1 MKDRVP
7 GSPGRYSAVVPTENL
22 QALQTGQP
30 FTITLVRDDD
40 PIEPGTPYSKAAVL
54 PDSVAEAICPYVEN
68 PTPADA
74 FMALH
79 NGKAP
84 AGYGYGEYLYIGAE
98 AGESFTEK
106 IDALTASWAD
116 NTSKQYTVYDQ
127 DFYNLS
133 IVATISK
140 RNSRYTTIDGITA
153 NGYKL
158 IRRKVYIT
166 EGEDGVWKDWEWVN
180 PPMTSG
186 VEYRTTEKSGGEP
199 VYVKRISVTESD
211 ISALSS
217 SVTRYINHGISGFK
231 RLVRCHAVMDN
242 AYPLPHISYRSSG
255 NPSIISINNVNMTT
269 IVITAIN
276 IEQTAPS
283 FTFDI
288 YYCK

>member
-7 GSPGRYSAVVPTENL
+7 GSPGRYSAVVTTENL

-54 PDSVAEAICPYVEN
+54 PDSAAEAICPDVEN

-74 FMALH
+74 FIALH
-79 NGKAP
+79 TKKAP
-84 AGYGYGEYLYIGAE
+84 AGYGLGTVNPPAISDLNTCKQSGWYYTSEQTLNVPEKYRYIFDYSSVLVYAR
-98 AGESFTEK
+98 
-106 IDALTASWAD
+106 
-116 NTSKQYTVYDQ
+116 TSKQ
-127 DFYNLS
+127 
-133 IVATISK
+133 IVQRLISAGYWTH
-140 RNSRYTTIDGITA
+140 SEMLRYTLDGGETW
-153 NGYKL
+153 
-158 IRRKVYIT
+158 T
-166 EGEDGVWKDWEWVN
+166 EEFVT
-180 PPMTSG
+180 PPLAVG
-186 VEYRTTEKSGGEP
+186 VEYRTTERSDGKP

-211 ISALSS
+211 ISALGSG
-217 SVTRYINHGISGFK
+217 VNRYINHSISGFG

-242 AYPLPHISYRSSG
+242 AYPLPHISYRGSG

-269 IVITAIN
+269 IAITAIN

-288 YYCK
+288 YYCKQ